1 MNSLITFPAKPE
13 AIAFSPPE
21 TAIIV
26 VDMQNAY
33 ASKCGYL
40 DILGVDLTGIPT
52 VVDAINRVIAAS
64 RQAGIQIVFLQN
76 GWSADLHEAGSPAS
90 PHWHKSNA
98 MRLMR
103 EQPELAGK
111 LTIKGTWDYD
121 LIDAMQPQPEDFIVQ
136 KPRYSGFFGTNLDM
150 FLRGKGIRNLVF
162 VGVATNVCVESTL
175 RDAFFLEYFALLI
188 ADATLHIGPP
198 SIQAAT
204 VFNVEKFFGWV
215 TTTADYL
222 SGLEAVPHSAIG
234 GCRPNER
241 KTR

>member
-1 MNSLITFPAKPE
+1 MASLLTVPAKPE
-13 AIAFSPPE
+13 AITVNPHE
-21 TAIIV
+21 TALVV

-33 ASKCGYL
+33 ASKGGYL
-40 DILGVDLTGIPT
+40 DILGVDLSGIPA
-52 VVDAINRVIAAS
+52 VVESIQRVIATS
-64 RQAGIQIVFLQN
+64 RSMGMQIVFLQN
-76 GWSADLHEAGSPAS
+76 GWSASLHEAGSPAS

-103 EQPELAGK
+103 ANADLQGK

-121 LIDAMQPQPEDFIVQ
+121 FIDAIQPQPEDYIVQ

-175 RDAFFLEYFALLI
+175 RDAFFLEYFALML

-198 SIQAAT
+198 SIQEAT
-204 VFNVEKFFGWV
+204 LFNVEKFFGWV
-215 TTTADYL
+215 TSTQEYL
-222 SGLEAVPHSAIG
+222 NALKGISFEPLQPQTVARLV
-234 GCRPNER
+234 
-241 KTR
+241 